1 MMNRTG
7 AASSTCC
14 QESRSRASKQS
25 FRLSTA
31 AWLGLLPMLTALAFQ
46 SCNGIGDENDEET
59 FTDTGTGVFIL
70 CEGNYQSGNSSLS
83 YYDPQT
89 RKVENGV
96 FQRANDRKLGDTGQ
110 SITLHDGTA
119 YIAVENSGIIW
130 AIDAETFK
138 VKGQLT
144 AGAGN
149 KIVNPRYVHVANA
162 ERAYVSDLYSPF
174 ITVFNPATMQ
184 AVGSISTQQ
193 PQAYGYCNTEQ
204 FVAYGDV
211 LFTNCWCYSR
221 SILVL
226 DTQKAEVTDSIV
238 LTSWQ
243 PKCMA
248 LDARGKLWVITDGG
262 YGTDAAS
269 FGDNEPHL
277 YRIDAATRKIE
288 LDQVLDT
295 DEASVQLALNPRRD
309 TLYLVNND
317 IYRMGVAESHVPVRP
332 FILAPVDAK
341 GRRHKLYGL
350 SVNPRGGDIYV
361 ADAVDY
367 SQSGVVYRYSREGA
381 LRDQFRVGINPNGFA
396 FK

>member
-1 MMNRTG
+1 MTIRG
-7 AASSTCC
+7 IAAAILAACC
-14 QESRSRASKQS
+14 RKRGL
-25 FRLSTA
+25 RLSIPA
-31 AWLGLLPMLTALAFQ
+31 SAGLQAMLVAVALQ
-46 SCNGIGDENDEET
+46 SCNGIGDTPAEET
-59 FTDTGTGVFIL
+59 FSDTGRGVFVL

-89 RKVENGV
+89 RQVENGV

-110 SITLHDGTA
+110 SITLHNGTA
-119 YIAVENSGIIW
+119 YIAVENSGIVW

-144 AGAGN
+144 ASAQN
-149 KIVNPRYVHVANA
+149 KIVNPRYVYVASA
-162 ERAYVSDLYSPF
+162 TRAYVSDLYSPF
-174 ITVFNPATMQ
+174 VTVFDPSTMQ
-184 AVGSISTQQ
+184 AVGSIGTQQ

-243 PKCMA
+243 PKCMV
-248 LDARGKLWVITDGG
+248 LDAREKLWVITDGG
-262 YGTDAAS
+262 YGTDAGS

-295 DEASVQLALNPRRD
+295 DEASVQLALNPQRD

-317 IYRMGVAESHVPVRP
+317 IYRMGVTDTHVPVRP
-332 FILAPVDAK
+332 FIQAPLDAK

-350 SVNPRGGDIYV
+350 SVNPHGGDIYV

-381 LRDQFRVGINPNGFA
+381 LLDRFRVGINPNGFA